1 MSATQFPIGYASR
14 GNVAAGQLDTIYFS
28 QWALD
33 AAWGGCLDAPQRM
46 PAGSVERD
54 VFIDDKPFPSVAY
67 RA

>member
-1 MSATQFPIGYASR
+1 MNAIQYPIGYASR
-14 GNVAAGQLDTIYFS
+14 GNVAAGQLDTTYFT

-33 AAWGGCLDAPQRM
+33 AAWSGCLDAIQRM

-54 VFIDDKPFPSVAY
+54 VFVDDAPFPSIAY